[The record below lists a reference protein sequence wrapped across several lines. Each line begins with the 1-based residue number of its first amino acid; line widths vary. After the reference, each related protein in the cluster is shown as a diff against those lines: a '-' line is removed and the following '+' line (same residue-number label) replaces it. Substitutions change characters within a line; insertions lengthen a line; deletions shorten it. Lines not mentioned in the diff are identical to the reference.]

1 MSSDSA
7 MRALVIEP
15 GHGSLWLDDA
25 RYVEGGAF
33 IEGKA
38 WDDGDRGSALM
49 PDDYMGEE
57 VTLTFPVNLI
67 VKIEGSPA

>member
-1 MSSDSA
+1 

-15 GHGSLWLDDA
+15 GHGSTWLYDAKYVDDGL
-25 RYVEGGAF
+25 V

-38 WDDGDRGSALM
+38 WDDGGVGSALM

-57 VTLTFPVNLI
+57 ITLAFPVNLI
-67 VKIEGSPA
+67 RKVVDDDR